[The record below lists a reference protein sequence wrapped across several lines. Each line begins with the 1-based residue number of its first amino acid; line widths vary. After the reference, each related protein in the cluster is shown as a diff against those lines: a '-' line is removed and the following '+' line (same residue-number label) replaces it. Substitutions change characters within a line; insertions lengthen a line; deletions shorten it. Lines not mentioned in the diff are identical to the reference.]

1 MHADILIVELHVLI
15 FLVSRLFV
23 SGLFFFFTI
32 LCTIALHLNLK
43 LNQENTATTIKS
55 LAKLCNACIVL

>member
-15 FLVSRLFV
+15 FLVSRLLV
-23 SGLFFFFTI
+23 SGLFSFTI
-32 LCTIALHLNLK
+32 LCTIAPHLNLK
-43 LNQENTATTIKS
+43 LNQENTATTTKS

>member
-15 FLVSRLFV
+15 FLVSCLLV
-23 SGLFFFFTI
+23 SGLSSFTI

-43 LNQENTATTIKS
+43 LNQENTVTTIKS

>member
-15 FLVSRLFV
+15 FLVSCLLV
-23 SGLFFFFTI
+23 SGLFSFTI